1 MHSATGL
8 AAPPELGI
16 GTFQYWYENRHEY
29 ARDWKERTGR
39 KIVGAFCTY
48 VPEEIVYAADMI
60 TVRVFGGHEPQDVT
74 EPYIFGMYC
83 PFCRDCL
90 AQGLKGRYDYF
101 DGLVLA
107 HSCLHFRQTFD
118 SWRLHIGAD
127 FDYYL
132 PMPNQVQ
139 SPHARSYLQ
148 GELAKFKTF
157 LEERI
162 GRELTDDDL
171 DRGIA
176 VVNENRRLL
185 RQIYEYRKR
194 PNPPVTGLE
203 CMYMAITAQF
213 VDKAEH
219 NQALRAAI
227 AEIEAGRDLNRGG
240 TIRLLTVGSE
250 NDDPDFLEMAES
262 LGATVVIDDQ
272 CAGSRFF
279 WNEAVPQEDRLQAIA
294 NRYCDRPA
302 CPTKDYPERRR
313 FPHVLGLAKDWGAQ
327 GAIVIQQKFCDPHE
341 GDIKPLREYLESN
354 GIPTVFLEFDATNP
368 LGPFRIRVEAF
379 LETLRNYDLFGD
391 EDDDLF

>member
-379 LETLRNYDLFGD
+379 LETLRNDDLFGD

>member
-1 MHSATGL
+1 MHSAAGL
-8 AAPPELGI
+8 TAPPELGI

-48 VPEEIVYAADMI
+48 VPEEIVYAAGMI

-101 DGLVLA
+101 DGIVLA
-107 HSCLHFRQTFD
+107 HSCIHFRQTFD

-139 SPHARSYLQ
+139 SPHARSYLR

-162 GRELTDDDL
+162 GRELTDGDL

-227 AEIEAGRDLNRGG
+227 AEIEAGRDLKRGG
-240 TIRLLTVGSE
+240 TIRLMTVGSE
-250 NDDPDFLEMAES
+250 NDDPDFLKMAES

-279 WNEAVPQEDRLQAIA
+279 WNETVPQEDRLQAIA

-341 GDIKPLREYLESN
+341 GDIKPLRGYLESN

-368 LGPFRIRVEAF
+368 IGPFRIRVEAF
-379 LETLRNYDLFGD
+379 LETLRNEDLFGD
-391 EDDDLF
+391 DDNDLF